1 MQEIAP
7 LTCKS
12 VDTKNPIVVRNIAY
26 IDVTF
31 KESASK
37 FSTVLLGCVSV
48 PDSTEDLII
57 RKPTLDKLGFVSDMH
72 SIELRSEDLRFSTVL
87 PESVPVGRDSFLYL
101 AENESFHAS
110 ARRA

>member
-1 MQEIAP
+1 M
-7 LTCKS
+7 TGKNF
-12 VDTKNPIVVRNIAY
+12 DRKNPIFVRNIAC
-26 IDVTF
+26 IHVTF
-31 KESASK
+31 KESPSK
-37 FSTVLLGCVSV
+37 FSTVLLGCVVV

-57 RKPTLDKLGFVSDMH
+57 GKPTLDKLGFVSDMH